1 MLRSSSIIFQW
12 TCSLECWLLF
22 PPDFPHKQQRAG
34 GRRSRRQPLRRL
46 EALCLWGGFQFQQ
59 NSVLVVFQFKPPFS
73 RVMAIP
79 GARYR
84 RWIPAQMMPTLSLN
98 IFTTLD
104 QGISRS
110 TRLIIEIVITCMAY
124 LFIFLLPAPFPNS
137 HCAGSRSSPTCTAGS
152 QIRTSLR

>member
-1 MLRSSSIIFQW
+1 MLRSFSTIFLW
-12 TCSLECWLLF
+12 TCSMECWLLL

-34 GRRSRRQPLRRL
+34 GRRSWRQPLRRL
-46 EALCLWGGFQFQQ
+46 EALCIRGGFQFQQ
-59 NSVLVVFQFKPPFS
+59 NPALVVFQFKSPFS

-98 IFTTLD
+98 ISTTLD

-110 TRLIIEIVITCMAY
+110 TRL
-124 LFIFLLPAPFPNS
+124 FIKNCDHLYGIPLHISSTLLQSS
-137 HCAGSRSSPTCTAGS
+137 HCAGSRNSPTCTAGS